1 MLGKSFM
8 REQREQTCQL
18 MSELVNHEFDN
29 SLIVV
34 VLEGSNRP
42 DLNIEKVIC
51 LLGPLDEEFY
61 RSDDVF
67 DTFH

>member
-1 MLGKSFM
+1 
-8 REQREQTCQL
+8 
-18 MSELVNHEFDN
+18 MSQLVNHEFDN

-42 DLNIEKVIC
+42 DLNIEKVIS
-51 LLGPLDEEFY
+51 LIGSLDEEFD

-67 DTFH
+67 DAFH